1 MSHPCRLFAGCI
13 AWRVDYA
20 ALGGHSFAHGT
31 THSTPAISLLSSGA
45 PGVPGH
51 LSPGLLG
58 GGAGGAG
65 VFCLDARP
73 TKRRPKV
80 RERKSVQTVQL
91 DVRVEGTEV
100 QAGIPRMASCLDCL
114 FAGLHPMF

>member
-1 MSHPCRLFAGCI
+1 
-13 AWRVDYA
+13 
-20 ALGGHSFAHGT
+20 
-31 THSTPAISLLSSGA
+31 
-45 PGVPGH
+45 
-51 LSPGLLG
+51 
-58 GGAGGAG
+58 
-65 VFCLDARP
+65 LDARP